1 MNQIDLFGESVG
13 APRYAPKPEHVRNRL
28 QSILDTLR
36 AADSWPW
43 PPVIVRQYR
52 DLTLPYLYEQLH
64 DPAEAA
70 RWIELFDAEI
80 ARLGE
85 LPVETPR

>member
-1 MNQIDLFGESVG
+1 MNQIDLFGESFG
-13 APRYAPKPEHVRNRL
+13 TPRYVPKPEHVRNRL

-70 RWIELFDAEI
+70 RWSDLIDAEI

-85 LPVETPR
+85 PLVDTPR

>member
-1 MNQIDLFGESVG
+1 
-13 APRYAPKPEHVRNRL
+13 VRNRL

-43 PPVIVRQYR
+43 PPVIVRQHC
-52 DLTLPYLYEQLH
+52 DLTLPYLYENLG
-64 DPAEAA
+64 DADEAA
-70 RWIELFDAEI
+70 RWAELIDAEI

-85 LPVETPR
+85 PPVADTHR